1 MSVPDV
7 RVTRSVTIPSSEI
20 RFRYSRS
27 SGPGGQHANKTST
40 KVELS
45 WNAARSDALG
55 PRQRARV
62 MDRLRTRLDANGTLR
77 LSSDTHRS
85 QLRNKQEVIERL
97 TLLVRDGLRVSK
109 QRVAT
114 KPTRSATERRLG
126 AKRRRSEI
134 KRARRRP
141 YDD

>member
-1 MSVPDV
+1 MDV
-7 RVTRSVTIPSSEI
+7 KVSRSVTIPSSEI

-27 SGPGGQHANKTST
+27 GGPGGQHANKTST

-45 WNAARSDALG
+45 WNAARSNALG

-62 MDRLRTRLDANGTLR
+62 MDRLRTRLDADGTLR

-85 QLRNKQEVIERL
+85 QLRNKEEVLDRL
-97 TLLVRDGLRVSK
+97 ALLVRDGLRVSK

-114 KPTRSATERRLG
+114 KPTKSATERRLS
-126 AKRRRSEI
+126 AKRRRSEL
-134 KRARRRP
+134 KRDRRRP
-141 YDD
+141 FGD

>member
-1 MSVPDV
+1 MDV
-7 RVTRSVTIPSSEI
+7 KVTRSVTIPSSEI

-27 SGPGGQHANKTST
+27 GGPGGQHANKTST

-45 WNAARSDALG
+45 WNAARSNALG

-62 MDRLRTRLDANGTLR
+62 MERLRTRLDADGTLR

-85 QLRNKQEVIERL
+85 QLRNKGEVLDRL
-97 TLLVRDGLRVSK
+97 ARLVRDGLRVSK

-114 KPTRSATERRLG
+114 KPTKSATERRLS

-134 KRARRRP
+134 KRDRRRP
-141 YDD
+141 FDH

>member
-1 MSVPDV
+1 MDV
-7 RVTRSVTIPSSEI
+7 KVSRSVTIPSSEI

-27 SGPGGQHANKTST
+27 GGPGGQHANKTST

-62 MDRLRTRLDANGTLR
+62 MERLRTRLDADGTLR

-85 QLRNKQEVIERL
+85 QLRNKEEVLDRL
-97 TLLVRDGLRVSK
+97 VRLVRDGLRISK

-114 KPTRSATERRLG
+114 KPTKSATERRLS
-126 AKRRRSEI
+126 AKRRRSEL
-134 KRARRRP
+134 KRDRRRP
-141 YDD
+141 SDD